1 MSFEFRNHSE
11 IRETCGYQRDTSII
25 SGTRPGTVRY
35 GSENLNTG
43 RSNACLLCWTVPGKP
58 GTVRC
63 TRYWYQYQVVTGMP
77 FRRRSN
83 MSTEEFTRFYN
94 YTRVFPSRQKT
105 QGVVCFCYRALLFL
119 VDNDSSHRHTV
130 TAFVDDARILKNKP
144 FFLKNEILKNFN
156 KFCIFKFLLKFSATE
171 FDGERHSFF

>member
-1 MSFEFRNHSE
+1 MRLP
-11 IRETCGYQRDTSII
+11 
-25 SGTRPGTVRY
+25 GTRGIPVLYLVPGQVRY
-35 GSENLNTG
+35 GTSENLNTG

-105 QGVVCFCYRALLFL
+105 RVWCVSVIVPCCSSSTMIRAIGTLSLLLSTTQEFL
-119 VDNDSSHRHTV
+119 RTS
-130 TAFVDDARILKNKP
+130 L
-144 FFLKNEILKNFN
+144 
-156 KFCIFKFLLKFSATE
+156 
-171 FDGERHSFF
+171 SF

>member
-1 MSFEFRNHSE
+1 
-11 IRETCGYQRDTSII
+11 
-25 SGTRPGTVRY
+25 
-35 GSENLNTG
+35 
-43 RSNACLLCWTVPGKP
+43 
-58 GTVRC
+58 
-63 TRYWYQYQVVTGMP
+63 MP
-77 FRRRSN
+77 FIARAIRS
-83 MSTEEFTRFYN
+83 SVTLEELKAAVARF
-94 YTRVFPSRQKT
+94 RASRQKT

-144 FFLKNEILKNFN
+144 FYLKNEILKNFN